1 MADGAVAQALVL
13 EAPRRLVVRELP
25 LGLCAAAAAN
35 EAGAGSVLL
44 TDLGVRDADRLVQAN
59 LGDADLAV
67 DVSADDP
74 VVELTKATGAL
85 ADAGVD
91 VTAYRAA
98 LDLLAPGRCPFARLP
113 RRCVGLDDAE
123 DLLATMA
130 GERDDVQPVHGVLT
144 S

>member
-35 EAGAGSVLL
+35 EAGAGSVMV
-44 TDLGVRDADRLVQAN
+44 TDLGVRNADRLVQAN
-59 LGDADLAV
+59 
-67 DVSADDP
+67 
-74 VVELTKATGAL
+74 
-85 ADAGVD
+85 
-91 VTAYRAA
+91 
-98 LDLLAPGRCPFARLP
+98 
-113 RRCVGLDDAE
+113 LDDAE

-130 GERDDVQPVHGVLT
+130 GERDDVPPVHGVLT